1 MRYSED
7 KLPGEAY
14 SNKIRARFWIVGEQ
28 ASYVGIGRIELL
40 EKIEELG
47 SINQAAKSMS
57 MSYKKAWKLIQEL
70 NEMYEEP
77 LIVKEVGGKSGGGSV
92 VTERGK
98 KLIKSFRRLESEMQR
113 FLNEMETLV

>member
-1 MRYSED
+1 MKYDEN

-14 SNKIRARFWIVGEQ
+14 SKKIRARFWIVGEQ
-28 ASYVGIGRIELL
+28 ESYVGIGRIELL
-40 EKIEELG
+40 ERIDQLG

-70 NEMYEEP
+70 NGMYEVP

-92 VTERGK
+92 VTEQGK
-98 KLIKSFRRLESEMQR
+98 QLIISFRKIELEMQK
-113 FLNEMETLV
+113 FLGDMERLV